1 MEAQVGIFVSFTSSI
16 SIEDIPDVASSMLV
30 FPTLQA
36 NMAYSFASSLN
47 DFSHIL
53 TIDQPFLSPNEVGT
67 PSSYGESTDQVL
79 VDAPFQTSLI
89 LPTEAIG
96 IGIDEELSIL
106 HLLKAY
112 GEATKNIQKE
122 LAEEIL
128 WRLKDKEC
136 PTGKTHQLLAH
147 YLTLDLNKQ
156 AEAEYLGQESRKNH
170 KAVFKAFYQMF
181 PYGTFAH
188 FTTNSAI
195 LEAIPQNCEL
205 HIVDFDIGN
214 GIQWIEAL
222 VRQGHR
228 S

>member
-1 MEAQVGIFVSFTSSI
+1 MEVQVGIFEFSTSSI

-36 NMAYSFASSLN
+36 NMAYSFASSL

-53 TIDQPFLSPNEVGT
+53 TIEQPFLSPNEVVAS
-67 PSSYGESTDQVL
+67 SSYGENTDQVL

-112 GEATKNIQKE
+112 GEATENNQKE

-128 WRLKDKEC
+128 WRLKDKGC
-136 PTGKTHQLLAH
+136 PTGKTLQRLAH

-156 AEAEYLGQESRKNH
+156 AEAEYLGQESRKNC

-188 FTTNSAI
+188 ST
-195 LEAIPQNCEL
+195 P
-205 HIVDFDIGN
+205 
-214 GIQWIEAL
+214 IQPY
-222 VRQGHR
+222 
-228 S
+228 